1 MKRSIAFWIFTLLMA
16 WGATVLKAKPPSEQK
31 GNFASELQHLPIV
44 AVLPDPIRST
54 ALSLGFVAIALT
66 YRRAWQNWTVQKN

>member
-16 WGATVLKAKPPSEQK
+16 WGATVLKAKSPTEQK
-31 GNFASELQHLPIV
+31 ENFANSLQHLPI
-44 AVLPDPIRST
+44 AAALPDPIRST

-66 YRRAWQNWTVQKN
+66 YRRAWQNWTGQKN